1 MDIFDK
7 IKKSWWVILSFI
19 MFLNGFGFIYIAVK
33 YNNRNWLLEGVM
45 YELPWFL
52 YFIMFAM
59 YGGPRYGI
67 LNPTLLILLLAM
79 LLYFVSI
86 IRSVWLAVKLWDV
99 YENEEKYT
107 ISSTSLK
114 KDNNNESGSFNNNIL
129 CCVFLIVI
137 FIIFAA
143 VAL

>member
-1 MDIFDK
+1 
-7 IKKSWWVILSFI
+7 
-19 MFLNGFGFIYIAVK
+19 
-33 YNNRNWLLEGVM
+33 
-45 YELPWFL
+45 
-52 YFIMFAM
+52 M

-114 KDNNNESGSFNNNIL
+114 NDNNNESGSFNNNIL